1 MTLYIPIAYNGGTRF
16 LSTCMII
23 NLHGSLS
30 QADIDNSGSIDYG
43 EFLAATLHLNK
54 MDREENLIAAFSFFD
69 KDASGYITIDE
80 LQQACKEFG
89 LGDVQLDDMIKDIDQ
104 DNVSVFCSLATQLR
118 YLQFRFLISTFDII
132 AVIIFRLITI
142 AIIIK

>member
-1 MTLYIPIAYNGGTRF
+1 
-16 LSTCMII
+16 MII
-23 NLHGSLS
+23 NLHGWLS

-69 KDASGYITIDE
+69 KDGSGYITIDE

-104 DNVSVFCSLATQLR
+104 DNVSVFCSLTTQLR
-118 YLQFRFLISTFDII
+118 YLLFRFLIWTFKII